1 LDSKDNLEPELE
13 SLRLGKLMI
22 LFLLVVGLVC
32 YMHCG
37 AGSEVFERS
46 QFEEFVEAV
55 SAKKW
60 EKAAKKLKE
69 TKWCQKHKHRC
80 EDDEDIIRQGCDGS
94 DESIAAAA
102 AAAAISMITAD
113 ATGAY

>member
-1 LDSKDNLEPELE
+1 VFGSLDSKDNLEPGLE
-13 SLRLGKLMI
+13 SLRLGKLVI
-22 LFLLVVGLVC
+22 LSWCVV
-32 YMHCG
+32 HCG

-55 SAKKW
+55 SSKKW

-102 AAAAISMITAD
+102 AAAISMISAD

>member
-1 LDSKDNLEPELE
+1 
-13 SLRLGKLMI
+13 
-22 LFLLVVGLVC
+22 V
-32 YMHCG
+32 HCG
-37 AGSEVFERS
+37 AGSEDFESS

-60 EKAAKKLKE
+60 EKAVKKLKE

-80 EDDEDIIRQGCDGS
+80 EDDADIIRQGCDGS

-102 AAAAISMITAD
+102 AAAAISIITAD